1 MSSGRIQSW
10 GTVHLWLVWKPSDQ
24 PVRYL
29 NIFSCTDLL
38 VMTLQVFLLFL
49 MLEKGENWR
58 SMIFGIEQ
66 KSLQSVLDC
75 ASNAYLILPRRIST
89 YSLFKTLIQMAS
101 KKLPISWRWKKKKE
115 EAIHRSIGV
124 FILFCRRRQ
133 QKVGEEGDD
142 VFQGKGKQ
150 CDQMAKLF
158 FHFWPL
164 AKVKF
169 LARKLKR
176 IAKVGWKF
184 CQTLN
189 KP

>member
-115 EAIHRSIGV
+115 KRRSYSSIDRFLYFV
-124 FILFCRRRQ
+124 LSTSTTKRRRRRRWRFSRQ
-133 QKVGEEGDD
+133 RQTV
-142 VFQGKGKQ
+142 
-150 CDQMAKLF
+150 
-158 FHFWPL
+158 WPD
-164 AKVKF
+164 
-169 LARKLKR
+169 
-176 IAKVGWKF
+176 G
-184 CQTLN
+184 
-189 KP
+189 